1 MDGQNML
8 PTNLRIHWCRA
19 VGRATFCH
27 DLDFSQHLP
36 RATVLQQFFNCEMI
50 KCVNKYV
57 I

>member
-8 PTNLRIHWCRA
+8 PTNRRIHWCRA